1 MTIRSQMLRYGQS
14 VSVMKTPVLLLSTF
28 LMLVAASCRPSDRN
42 EPVVSVAPT
51 ATATDAVYVA
61 DKVGRVRAFGL
72 DGTERWSVSLG
83 DEISRLNGRDSR
95 DIQIEYLAAEQDGKL
110 FGLAAQLTG
119 EHKGDSY
126 LFALSGNR
134 IVWQR
139 TVPYPAQGVAPLAVG
154 QTAVYLAADNGT
166 LSAFARVDG
175 NPLWEYRVSRGA
187 LGSPAVGADGTIYVA
202 GADHNLHAVGTDGK
216 PRWVV
221 KTQP

>member
-1 MTIRSQMLRYGQS
+1 
-14 VSVMKTPVLLLSTF
+14 MKTPVLLLLTF
-28 LMLVAASCRPSDRN
+28 LIFVAASCTPSGTN

-61 DKVGRVRAFGL
+61 DNVGRIRAFSL
-72 DGTERWSVSLG
+72 DGNERWSFSLG
-83 DEISRLNGRDSR
+83 DEISRLNGRHSR
-95 DIQIEYLAAEQDGKL
+95 DIQVEYLAAEQNGTL

-119 EHKGDSY
+119 KHTGESY

-139 TVPYPAQGVAPLAVG
+139 SVPYPSQGIAPLAVG
-154 QTAVYLAADNGT
+154 LTAVYLAANDGT

-175 NPLWEYRVSRGA
+175 NPLWQYRVSSGPM
-187 LGSPAVGADGTIYVA
+187 GSPAVGADGTIYVA
-202 GADHNLHAVGTDGK
+202 DADHYLHALGTDGK
-216 PRWVV
+216 LRWVV

>member
-1 MTIRSQMLRYGQS
+1 MR
-14 VSVMKTPVLLLSTF
+14 TPVLLLSTF
-28 LMLVAASCRPSDRN
+28 LMLVAASCTPSGTN

-110 FGLAAQLTG
+110 FGLAGQLTG

-139 TVPYPAQGVAPLAVG
+139 TVPYPSQGVAPLAVG

-175 NPLWEYRVSRGA
+175 NPLWQYRVSRGA